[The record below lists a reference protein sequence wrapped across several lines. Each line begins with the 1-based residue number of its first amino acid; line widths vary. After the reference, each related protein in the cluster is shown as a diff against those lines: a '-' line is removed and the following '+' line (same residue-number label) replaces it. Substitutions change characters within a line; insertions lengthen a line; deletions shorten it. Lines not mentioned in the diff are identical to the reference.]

1 MSIYNLDKIFHP
13 ASVAVIG
20 ASPREGTIG
29 SALVKN
35 ILSGGYGGRI
45 FLVNPQ
51 YQEIYGL
58 AVSPT
63 LSQIKD
69 PVDLVVLATPLQ
81 TALQIM
87 EECVRQGVKAA
98 VIISAGGKEIGE
110 SGNRL
115 EAQIKETAHRGG
127 IRIIGPNCLG
137 VVCSETRLNASFAS
151 HMPLPGKM
159 AFVSQSGA
167 ICTAILDLSL
177 KEQIGFSHF
186 VSVGSM
192 LDVDFGDLIDYSG
205 QRQPGEQ
212 HYPLYR
218 EPDEFPQVHERGP
231 GGFPGQTNHCFKIR
245 PQPGRS

>member
-20 ASPREGTIG
+20 ASPREGTVG

-35 ILSGGYGGRI
+35 ILAGGYGGKI
-45 FLVNPQ
+45 FPVNPQ
-51 YQEIYGL
+51 HKEIHGL

-63 LSQIKD
+63 LSQIRD
-69 PVDLVVLATPLQ
+69 PVDLAVLATPIQ
-81 TALQIM
+81 TAPPIM
-87 EECVRQGVKAA
+87 EECVRQGVKAV

-110 SGNRL
+110 AGLQL

-137 VVCSETRLNASFAS
+137 VVCSESRLNASFAS

-177 KEQIGFSHF
+177 KEQIGFSYF
-186 VSVGSM
+186 VSLGSM
-192 LDVDFGDLIDYSG
+192 LDVDFGDLVDYLG
-205 QRQPGEQ
+205 NDTRGEQ
-212 HYPLYR
+212 YYSLY
-218 EPDEFPQVHERGP
+218 
-231 GGFPGQTNHCFKIR
+231 
-245 PQPGRS
+245 